1 MMICGLSQKYL
12 EKKLELGKDATL
24 LISDG
29 DLLDMRT
36 SNVTRAFIKGAE
48 IDLDNK
54 QKELY
59 RLYSEKYNLK

>member
-1 MMICGLSQKYL
+1 M
-12 EKKLELGKDATL
+12 TL
-24 LISDG
+24 APDCFHSEG